1 MNKMNLYQW
10 SIMICSL
17 IVVIMTIM
25 QLTLNLTPKTNQLFN
40 ILDILIWLFFLVD
53 YLYRLI
59 KSNHKIKFIKENKI
73 DLLTII
79 PYFSTFRILRLI
91 RVAEMMPLFRFM
103 QVLRAVAMLSN
114 LSKRVGVFFKTN
126 NFHYVAGITLIVIL
140 LGAGSMSLVEGMTFK
155 DALWWSIVTV
165 TTVGYGDIVPKT
177 GLGRVIASLIMI
189 SGIGFLGVFTGTIS
203 TYFLNRRVND
213 HQPKY
218 VTELLEKLNHFDEL
232 SEAEFNEIM
241 SLLQLIKQGQEKSRE
256 GSKMEKK

>member
-59 KSNHKIKFIKENKI
+59 KSKHKIKFIKENKI

-189 SGIGFLGVFTGTIS
+189 SF
-203 TYFLNRRVND
+203 
-213 HQPKY
+213 
-218 VTELLEKLNHFDEL
+218 
-232 SEAEFNEIM
+232 
-241 SLLQLIKQGQEKSRE
+241 
-256 GSKMEKK
+256 KKHANPLR